1 MTTQTGHDTL
11 KTRQT
16 LTVGSKLEHN
26 DFTGFEVEPSARLAF
41 TPSPRDTLWA
51 AVSDS
56 ARTPSLRDEN
66 ADFNE
71 AAFSL
76 PNGSPAITTIEGN
89 PQQKSEYLLSQEL
102 GYRLQANA
110 RVSIDVSLF
119 YNRYRNLRTSE
130 EGAPLPQTIPQPYTE
145 IPFYEGNRMHGS
157 TQGLEL
163 STKIRVTDQWTLSP
177 GYALLRM
184 DLKNDPG
191 SLDTTSVADTEGS
204 SPRHQAQLRSALN
217 VSRTL
222 SWNVAAYYVN
232 RLPAQQVPAYTRLDS
247 QFIWQPRPR
256 WH

>member
-1 MTTQTGHDTL
+1 
-11 KTRQT
+11 
-16 LTVGSKLEHN
+16 
-26 DFTGFEVEPSARLAF
+26 
-41 TPSPRDTLWA
+41 
-51 AVSDS
+51 
-56 ARTPSLRDEN
+56 
-66 ADFNE
+66 
-71 AAFSL
+71 
-76 PNGSPAITTIEGN
+76 
-89 PQQKSEYLLSQEL
+89 
-102 GYRLQANA
+102 
-110 RVSIDVSLF
+110 
-119 YNRYRNLRTSE
+119 
-130 EGAPLPQTIPQPYTE
+130 
-145 IPFYEGNRMHGS
+145 MHGS

-247 QFIWQPRPR
+247 QFIWQPTAALVLSLVGQNLLSARHLESLDTETSVNSSLVQR
-256 WH
+256 GAYAKISWKF